1 MNNNVRN
8 SQPGFKMSK
17 LKELTDKCEHLA
29 FDLNFNAAKKWKAE
43 KENRVL
49 VGYMPIYF
57 PREIIHA
64 VDGLPVGIMGG
75 GDRKQIV
82 IGDAYYQSYICHIP
96 RGIIEM
102 ALSGHF
108 TNFDGFVFPAICDV
122 IRNLSG
128 MFQMSNIG
136 KFAKYIDFPQDF
148 NSDIGGEFYIQE
160 MNSVLSKIK
169 EINEV
174 ELTTER
180 LNHSIGLYNKNRQL
194 IEEIYD
200 IKQAFPWRLTAVET
214 YHIVRAGMVIPVE
227 EHNRILEEVLYEI
240 RQDIGEPLDKI
251 KVVIT
256 GAFCEQPP
264 VSLIKTIELAGCYI
278 VDDDFMLGSRWIQ
291 GDVDNTTDNPLKA
304 LSEAYLNFST
314 FSSSVYDIGNPKSK
328 RLINLIKRREAD
340 GVIFAAPSFCDP
352 ALLDNPTYNKEC
364 DKAGIRYIN
373 FQYHENIGQFKVIKE
388 QVGAFSDSIKLWA

>member
-1 MNNNVRN
+1 
-8 SQPGFKMSK
+8 MSK
-17 LKELTDKCEHLA
+17 LKELTNKCEKLA
-29 FDLNFNAAKKWKAE
+29 FDLNFKAAKKWKLG

-49 VGYMPIYF
+49 VGHMPIYF

-64 VDGLPVGIMGG
+64 VEGLPVGIMGG

-82 IGDAYYQSYICHIP
+82 VGDAYYQSYICHIP

-108 TNFDGFVFPAICDV
+108 HDFDGFVFPSICDV

-128 MFQMSNIG
+128 MFQMSDIG
-136 KFAKYIDFPQDF
+136 KFAKYMDFPQDF
-148 NSDIGGEFYIQE
+148 NSDIGGDFYIQE
-160 MNSVLSKIK
+160 MESVLSKIK
-169 EINEV
+169 EINGI
-174 ELTTER
+174 ELTKER
-180 LNHSIGLYNKNRQL
+180 LNNSIALYNTNRQL

-200 IKQAFPWRLTAVET
+200 IRQAYPWRLSAVDT

-227 EHNRILEEVLYEI
+227 EHNSILEDILDEI
-240 RQDIGEPLDKI
+240 RQDIGDPMDKI

-264 VSLIKTIELAGCYI
+264 VSLLKTIEVAGCYV
-278 VDDDFMLGSRWIQ
+278 VDDDLMLGSRWIQ
-291 GDVDNTTDNPLKA
+291 GNIDTTSEDPLRA
-304 LSEAYLNFST
+304 ISEAYLNKST
-314 FSSSVYDIGNPKSK
+314 FSSSVYDVGNPKSA
-328 RLINLIKRREAD
+328 RLIKLIKKRKAD

-352 ALLDNPTYNKEC
+352 ALLDSPIYNKAC
-364 DKAGIRYIN
+364 DEAGIRYIN

-388 QVGAFSDSIKLWA
+388 QVGAFFDFIKLWEA